1 VVRILR
7 VLAKEV
13 IMAVASRGA
22 ALSAFR
28 ELINGDPVEART
40 ILRRPYLPNGLEQSG
55 DPVRMGPSTL
65 IGGYG
70 NEARYTL
77 GAGDPEI
84 TRAIADRPSEV
95 LSGRPSITSDTV
107 AAYAKASLD
116 LTMEG
121 GTTSGV
127 VYPLAVCELATD
139 FRFRNVGGASAGAIA
154 AALTAAA
161 ELGRSSQVLASGA
174 SDQHVTEHEGSS
186 ATTSGNLVRRGFT
199 GLTDII
205 GWLTQT
211 RPGDSEIDEYRLAQL
226 FRPGRTTAAI
236 FRVAVAVMR
245 GQSWP
250 LPLLALFAFG
260 WVPRLFT
267 LALIS
272 GAVVLTGYMEWR
284 FTGAPRSVPEMIGL
298 GALGD
303 LAFVTT
309 VVGVALVLQGIRSG
323 LRKPPETDGETP
335 GWLEELRLYTSAYAT
350 PRSKTVRQLV
360 IGVVMIIPVVV
371 LGIFRP
377 ALYASAVLVGLAA
390 STVIAVGLSS
400 SILAYIGRLR
410 SRAFGFVPGTTPERQ
425 RNLLDVMAG
434 VPRPTVE
441 KSLVPWLSDC
451 LNALAGLPDDQ
462 VMRFGHLWSGLDYHE
477 RRLSPTSD
485 DLTEWGLMSQRPDRR
500 LVNLELMTT
509 DLTRQRPFRFPLD
522 ANAEDDPEQL
532 WICVDQLRDGESQ
545 IFPESVLQAL
555 SETESREVHDR
566 HGIVRKLNKLPQP
579 WDLPVIFAVRI
590 SMSLPGLFQAV
601 RLYRIRHP
609 SPIQDD
615 FGRTLIDHGQPL
627 TLLSPI
633 GTAQELW
640 FSDGGITSN
649 FPVHFFDNALPRWPT
664 VSLNLGVHPHEAPH
678 QDIWLP
684 QDWDDLNIPVKT
696 LGGSGFGFGKAIFNT
711 AMSWRD
717 SLQSALPGYRNR
729 IAQVRTSP
737 GEGGTN
743 LFMPREIIASMA
755 LRGALAG
762 ARLRTRFMD
771 EGQWNRF
778 RWLRLRTAMSNMEDL
793 RATTQERRGFYQDA
807 FSGESWLDTQAA
819 DFSDKPANTTISW
832 YEPCVGF
839 WPKAAR
845 LLNTFADAYR
855 PAEDERNVM
864 TSNTPVPQPVI
875 RQVPR
880 E

>member
-1 VVRILR
+1 
-7 VLAKEV
+7 
-13 IMAVASRGA
+13 MAVASRGA

-28 ELINGDPVEART
+28 ELINRDPVEART
-40 ILRRPYLPNGLEQSG
+40 ILRRPYLPSGLEPSD
-55 DPVRMGPSTL
+55 DPVRMDPSTL
-65 IGGYG
+65 IGGYD
-70 NEARYTL
+70 NEARYTF
-77 GAGDPEI
+77 GAADPE
-84 TRAIADRPSEV
+84 TMRAIADRPSEV

-107 AAYAKASLD
+107 AAYARASLD

-161 ELGRSSQVLASGA
+161 ELGRSSRVLASGGL
-174 SDQHVTEHEGSS
+174 DQDVGEHQESS
-186 ATTSGNLVRRGFT
+186 ATTNGNHIRRGFT
-199 GLTDII
+199 GMTDII

-211 RPGDSEIDEYRLAQL
+211 RPGDSETDEYRLAQL
-226 FRPGRTTAAI
+226 FRPGRATAAI
-236 FRVAVAVMR
+236 FRVAIAVMR

-267 LALIS
+267 LVLIS

-284 FTGAPRSVPEMIGL
+284 FTGEPRTVPEMIGL
-298 GALGD
+298 GVLGG
-303 LAFVTT
+303 LAFVAT

-323 LRKPPETDGETP
+323 LRKPPEKDGETP
-335 GWLEELRLYTSAYAT
+335 GWLEELRRYTSAYAT
-350 PRSKTVRQLV
+350 PRSTTVRQLV
-360 IGVVMIIPVVV
+360 IGAALIIPVVV
-371 LGIFRP
+371 LGILRP
-377 ALYASAVLVGLAA
+377 ALYASAVLVGFAA
-390 STVIAVGLSS
+390 SSVIAVGLSS

-410 SRAFGFVPGTTPERQ
+410 SRAFGFVPGTTPQRQ

-434 VPRPTVE
+434 VPKPTVE
-441 KSLVPWLSDC
+441 KSLMPWLNDC
-451 LNALAGLPDDQ
+451 LNSLAGVPDGQ
-462 VMRFGHLWSGLDYHE
+462 VMRFGHLWAGLDYHQ

-485 DLTEWGLMSQRPDRR
+485 DLAEWGRMSQQPDRR

-522 ANAEDDPEQL
+522 ATTDDDPEQL
-532 WICVDQLRDGESQ
+532 WICVDQLREDESQ
-545 IFPESVLQAL
+545 MFPESILKAL
-555 SETESREVHDR
+555 SDTEFQEVHDG
-566 HGIVRKLNKLPQP
+566 HGVVRKLNKLPQP

-590 SMSLPGLFQAV
+590 SMSLPALFQAV
-601 RLYRIRHP
+601 RLYRIRRP
-609 SPIQDD
+609 APIQDD
-615 FGRTLIDHGQPL
+615 FGRTLIDHGQAL
-627 TLLSPI
+627 TLLGPLDS
-633 GTAQELW
+633 AQELW

-649 FPVHFFDNALPRWPT
+649 FPVHFFDSALPRWPT

-762 ARLRTRFMD
+762 ARLRTRFRD
-771 EGQWNRF
+771 EDQWNRF
-778 RWLRLRTAMSNMEDL
+778 RWLRLRTAMSNMEEM
-793 RATTQERRGFYQDA
+793 RATTHERRGFYRDA

-819 DFSDKPANTTISW
+819 DFSDKPASTTISW
-832 YEPCVGF
+832 YQPRPGF

-855 PAEDERNVM
+855 PADDEQNVM
-864 TSNTPVPQPVI
+864 TSGAPMPDPVI